1 MTGEHAEG
9 DEGCA
14 KKSAYVIR
22 TCARVLLLRIINC
35 WPFFSKDLSP
45 PVRRVTTALAQAAS
59 PLLPTPPP
67 RSQPD
72 RGNERVLQFALDAI
86 IALLGLNK
94 LFRPGLCAGEEMS
107 RSNEGIVR
115 YPRPTRRGANA
126 RRFGWIGSP
135 AVKIANVLHA
145 G

>member
-45 PVRRVTTALAQAAS
+45 PVRRVTTAPAQAGFSILVVRAAA
-59 PLLPTPPP
+59 

-115 YPRPTRRGANA
+115 YPPLRVEKRTHVDPRT
-126 RRFGWIGSP
+126 GWIGSL
-135 AVKIANVLHA
+135 ACENC
-145 G
+145 